1 MRPDVKVE
9 DDIDIVEVNCHAGDH
24 LSLNQKNSQNFIFHS
39 EKNSPNIQICPQAKS
54 PNI

>member
-39 EKNSPNIQICPQAKS
+39 EKNKPQYSNMSVGKVT
-54 PNI
+54 